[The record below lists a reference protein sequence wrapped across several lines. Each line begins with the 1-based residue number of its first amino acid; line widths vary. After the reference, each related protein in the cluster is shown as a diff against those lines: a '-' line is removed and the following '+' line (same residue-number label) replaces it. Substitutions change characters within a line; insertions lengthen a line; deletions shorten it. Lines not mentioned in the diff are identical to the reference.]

1 MKAITVDPVT
11 HNLSWENVPDPQC
24 TATEVV
30 VDIHATAVNRADLL
44 QRSGKY
50 PPPPGAPKYL
60 GLEMAGVVSETT
72 KESNWQPGD
81 RVCALLSGGGY
92 AERVAVDERMLHRI
106 PDHWEF
112 TYAGSIPEVFYTA
125 FLNLFMEAGLG
136 NSETVLIHG
145 GASGV
150 GTAAIQLAVQ
160 SGCRVLATAGS
171 EKKLK
176 CCRELGAEIAINYKE
191 EDFAT
196 RVLEYCDGVDVVLDI
211 AGATSLPGN
220 IDALKLNG
228 RMVIIAILGGTEAS
242 LDLGAVLSKRL
253 HIVGS
258 LLRSRALTEKIGIK
272 SEFENRHW
280 TLLETGRV
288 KPVIDRVMS
297 IKDAAEAHSILNEN
311 SNIGKVSLVVRE

>member
-1 MKAITVDPVT
+1 MKAIIVDPVT
-11 HNLSWENVPDPQC
+11 HNLSWESVPDPQC
-24 TATEVV
+24 TAKEVV

-72 KESNWQPGD
+72 KESIWHPGD

-171 EKKLK
+171 GDVLTGILASVTSQGLDINEAAVYSTYLHSECAHQYRKNIN
-176 CCRELGAEIAINYKE
+176 ELGLNANDLIEM
-191 EDFAT
+191 
-196 RVLEYCDGVDVVLDI
+196 
-211 AGATSLPGN
+211 LPY
-220 IDALKLNG
+220 AQEKL
-228 RMVIIAILGGTEAS
+228 RY
-242 LDLGAVLSKRL
+242 
-253 HIVGS
+253 
-258 LLRSRALTEKIGIK
+258 
-272 SEFENRHW
+272 
-280 TLLETGRV
+280 
-288 KPVIDRVMS
+288 
-297 IKDAAEAHSILNEN
+297 
-311 SNIGKVSLVVRE
+311 VS